1 MHHVG
6 VFIGCALNKIIMLI
20 IIINL
25 KVELI
30 PKLKFRVLERRR
42 RKNDMKNINNIYK

>member
-1 MHHVG
+1 MHHIG
-6 VFIGCALNKIIMLI
+6 VFIGCALNKIIMLII

-30 PKLKFRVLERRR
+30 PKLKFRVLETTR
-42 RKNDMKNINNIYK
+42 RKMI

>member
-1 MHHVG
+1 
-6 VFIGCALNKIIMLI
+6 MLII

-30 PKLKFRVLERRR
+30 PKLKFRVLETRR
-42 RKNDMKNINNIYK
+42 RKMI

>member
-1 MHHVG
+1 
-6 VFIGCALNKIIMLI
+6 MLI

-30 PKLKFRVLERRR
+30 PKLKFRVLETRR
-42 RKNDMKNINNIYK
+42 RKMI